1 MKTNTTKS
9 KYVKPSITAV
19 EWDFNES
26 VCQAITSS
34 YTIQIGSPT
43 GSNSRTISDMK
54 FEEGDLTWHE
64 WPSGSPIRR

>member
-26 VCQAITSS
+26 VCQVTLASPGISITDTTYKTRIEHFQVSGEKFLDDKW
-34 YTIQIGSPT
+34 TTWREGS
-43 GSNSRTISDMK
+43 R
-54 FEEGDLTWHE
+54 
-64 WPSGSPIRR
+64 

>member
-26 VCQAITSS
+26 VCQQIVTASPCIVIKGDDTGANTRIDHRGSYGENSITWE
-34 YTIQIGSPT
+34 
-43 GSNSRTISDMK
+43 NWNR
-54 FEEGDLTWHE
+54 
-64 WPSGSPIRR
+64 SGSR

>member
-26 VCQAITSS
+26 VCQVTLASPGISIKDPTNAARVDHLSVS
-34 YTIQIGSPT
+34 KEGFLDNEWTTWREGS
-43 GSNSRTISDMK
+43 R
-54 FEEGDLTWHE
+54 
-64 WPSGSPIRR
+64 